1 MDLFGKLQIEILR
14 DTLAERFGVKAEF
27 SGMKTI
33 CRGKA
38 CLSCLCGNT
47 NGRKRNLH
55 RAGIGIRMEPLEA
68 GEGNRYETQ
77 VSLWLYR
84 EIISECGKR
93 GVWKALEEGL
103 EYAVADTRI
112 VFVDADY
119 DSVTSTPADYRR
131 LAPLVVRKALQ
142 QAGVISWSRL

>member
-1 MDLFGKLQIEILR
+1 M
-14 DTLAERFGVKAEF
+14 KAEF
-27 SGMKTI
+27 SGMKTYA
-33 CRGKA
+33 GKA

-77 VSLWLYR
+77 VSFGFIEKSFQNAVR
-84 EIISECGKR
+84 E

-142 QAGVISWSRL
+142 QAGVIKLGAGYELPAVCTVRL